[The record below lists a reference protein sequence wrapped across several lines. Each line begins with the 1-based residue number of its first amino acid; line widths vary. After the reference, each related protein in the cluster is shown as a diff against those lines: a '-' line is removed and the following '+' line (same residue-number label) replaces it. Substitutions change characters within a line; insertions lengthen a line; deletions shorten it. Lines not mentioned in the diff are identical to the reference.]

1 MVTLHIVVS
10 DVRKRFFELKFYQ
23 SVMYSVTGVASSD
36 KHQLSN
42 DTDESGEQMGVS
54 FFSYDSVNFSISMVK
69 EC

>member
-23 SVMYSVTGVASSD
+23 SVMYNVTGVASSD

-42 DTDESGEQMGVS
+42 DTDESGEQMGVE
-54 FFSYDSVNFSISMVK
+54 FKNTPKVK
-69 EC
+69 TLLL